1 MPSGSEPAEGKGYA
15 SIFRDNRFE
24 AWIPEHRKS
33 YSQLHLQTISG
44 GKSLHRY
51 SSRYSAMGKSS
62 PTLPTTRTQL
72 VQLGTSRLP
81 VNREGAPSASQS
93 LYASFSTN
101 SRLLSYR
108 KSGVSSSGCC
118 SSNSRDSS
126 VIMVPP
132 IWNRE
137 SGPDLAPAVWS
148 TVTILRVQCPPSGVA
163 ALSGSSSPGR
173 CFVPQNEG
181 SLKRHERC
189 LRAAERGAACSRP
202 PGDLPEPKHCR

>member
-51 SSRYSAMGKSS
+51 SSRYLAMGKSS
-62 PTLPTTRTQL
+62 PTLSTTRTQL
-72 VQLGTSRLP
+72 VQLGTSQLP
-81 VNREGAPSASQS
+81 ANREGAPSLPKAYTPVFLRTHACSHTENRGSAPAAVAHRTVEIRRSSWS
-93 LYASFSTN
+93 LQF
-101 SRLLSYR
+101 
-108 KSGVSSSGCC
+108 G
-118 SSNSRDSS
+118 
-126 VIMVPP
+126 I
-132 IWNRE
+132 RE

-163 ALSGSSSPGR
+163 AFLEVHRQDGASCHRMKGASSGTNADTCRGTRRGVWSATGR
-173 CFVPQNEG
+173 PTGTEA
-181 SLKRHERC
+181 L
-189 LRAAERGAACSRP
+189 
-202 PGDLPEPKHCR
+202 